1 MLYGSGIYIV
11 SKDDMASFLEE
22 VKQQYR
28 YIDWFLPEEF
38 IYRYFDK
45 RDTHKLVF
53 LGNGMLSKEFN
64 KHKVTQISWQNPKP
78 YEAALDSARYM
89 VKKGCKYSNN
99 YWQVYRRFGEIE
111 SIYNILVSSYDKEFA
126 LEALLNKLKELGA
139 EILSSTELK
148 NKFIT
153 CEPYEKVRIYIKPK
167 EKDNQDAKSEMKN
180 RLEEIKQSEK
190 AKCAEVQKET
200 ASFDDDEDEE
210 TFKADMDRLFSLFN

>member
-1 MLYGSGIYIV
+1 
-11 SKDDMASFLEE
+11 
-22 VKQQYR
+22 
-28 YIDWFLPEEF
+28 
-38 IYRYFDK
+38 
-45 RDTHKLVF
+45 
-53 LGNGMLSKEFN
+53 MLSTGVVSAQENTAKPEI
-64 KHKVTQISWQNPKP
+64 KTEQVAKQETKKDTPTTQ
-78 YEAALDSARYM
+78 EDSNA
-89 VKKGCKYSNN
+89 K
-99 YWQVYRRFGEIE
+99 
-111 SIYNILVSSYDKEFA
+111 L
-126 LEALLNKLKELGA
+126 LEAIKKAKENHVVVELTKDVNYKTANEAFLNKLKELGA

>member
-1 MLYGSGIYIV
+1 
-11 SKDDMASFLEE
+11 
-22 VKQQYR
+22 
-28 YIDWFLPEEF
+28 
-38 IYRYFDK
+38 
-45 RDTHKLVF
+45 
-53 LGNGMLSKEFN
+53 
-64 KHKVTQISWQNPKP
+64 
-78 YEAALDSARYM
+78 M

-99 YWQVYRRFGEIE
+99 YWQVYRRFDEIE

-126 LEALLNKLKELGA
+126 FEAFLNKLKELGE

-200 ASFDDDEDEE
+200 ASFDDDEE
-210 TFKADMDRLFSLFN
+210 TFKADMDRLVSLFN